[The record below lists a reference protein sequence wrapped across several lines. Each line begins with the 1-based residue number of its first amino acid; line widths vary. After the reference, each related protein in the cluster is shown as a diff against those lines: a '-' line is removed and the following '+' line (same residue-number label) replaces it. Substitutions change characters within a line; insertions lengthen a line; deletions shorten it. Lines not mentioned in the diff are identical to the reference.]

1 MMKILIITGK
11 QAYQKVKDAV
21 KKYNFI
27 DVHEAT
33 VSIAAFLTPNM
44 IIKEIKTLENKKND
58 KLYNIYDYILIT
70 GLIRH
75 DLSKVYDETNIL
87 CYKSTREAS
96 DIPLLIDNLNE
107 ITLSTTDYADNQ
119 IIKFVKMKAE
129 QEINEIELKPI
140 INNDDGKENIII
152 GNLKVGN
159 RYPMRVL
166 GEIIHTPWLSDKEL
180 EEKIIY
186 YLNSGADMIDL
197 GMISNENHSNDLKR
211 IVNIARD
218 LTDKPISVDTLNT
231 KELITAIKLDV
242 DMILSVDGGNSDEL
256 IPYLKDSNTTAVCL
270 PTNYKLNS
278 VPETIDNKINQMEK
292 NIKKLMDN
300 DIQVVADPI
309 LEPINNNG
317 CNFTESIIAC
327 KLFKEK
333 NNIPMFFGVGN
344 VSELFDADSNGVNAT
359 LTAIGSEIGANILFT
374 PEASGKCKYSIKE
387 LKIASKMMFL
397 AKKRKSL
404 PKDVGYDL
412 INYKDKKFDE
422 IITYKRYNDIPII
435 EAKENNKQILDEG
448 SFKIELDRKNK
459 QIIAIYFDRRKT
471 PKLIIKGSSPK
482 EIYETALEHN
492 LVKKIDHS
500 AYFGRELQKAEI
512 ALKIGK
518 KYNQDFEL
526 FYNEFWK

>member
-211 IVNIARD
+211 IINIAD
-218 LTDKPISVDTLNT
+218 
-231 KELITAIKLDV
+231 
-242 DMILSVDGGNSDEL
+242 
-256 IPYLKDSNTTAVCL
+256 
-270 PTNYKLNS
+270 
-278 VPETIDNKINQMEK
+278 
-292 NIKKLMDN
+292 
-300 DIQVVADPI
+300 
-309 LEPINNNG
+309 
-317 CNFTESIIAC
+317 
-327 KLFKEK
+327 
-333 NNIPMFFGVGN
+333 
-344 VSELFDADSNGVNAT
+344 
-359 LTAIGSEIGANILFT
+359 
-374 PEASGKCKYSIKE
+374 
-387 LKIASKMMFL
+387 
-397 AKKRKSL
+397 RKS
-404 PKDVGYDL
+404 V
-412 INYKDKKFDE
+412 
-422 IITYKRYNDIPII
+422 
-435 EAKENNKQILDEG
+435 
-448 SFKIELDRKNK
+448 
-459 QIIAIYFDRRKT
+459 
-471 PKLIIKGSSPK
+471 
-482 EIYETALEHN
+482 
-492 LVKKIDHS
+492 V
-500 AYFGRELQKAEI
+500 
-512 ALKIGK
+512 
-518 KYNQDFEL
+518 
-526 FYNEFWK
+526 